1 MFQKRGS
8 NIHTHAH
15 VHTQKFNRKIQ
26 VNPPAHSFLSQNG
39 VYVRAEV
46 SVCQNICVCKSIWH
60 TRLANWCPCIHT
72 HILEAVYHL
81 TAASVLMYVLCK
93 THPHPN
99 MHYADS
105 ICVSLVQN
113 WQNYER
119 EQRENWPQSMNHC
132 CMLLW
137 YQQSP
142 EVTQCLCMRVCVY
155 VGMCESSAREP
166 SVPTE
171 KTT

>member
-8 NIHTHAH
+8 NIHTHTCART

-26 VNPPAHSFLSQNG
+26 VIPPAHSFLSQNG

-46 SVCQNICVCKSIWH
+46 SVCQSICVCKSIWH

-81 TAASVLMYVLCK
+81 TAASVLMCVLCK
-93 THPHPN
+93 THPHPT

-113 WQNYER
+113 WQTER
-119 EQRENWPQSMNHC
+119 ELTAVHES
-132 CMLLW
+132 LL
-137 YQQSP
+137 YAPVSLS
-142 EVTQCLCMRVCVY
+142 VYVCVCVY

-166 SVPTE
+166 SVLTE